1 MSKPRS
7 EGQTVTRPETIGDN
21 AIPVLIDTDPGMDDS
36 LAIITALKSPLLR
49 VVGISAVSGNLPAA
63 RCYQNIHTILRLMDR
78 GDIPTAQGASMT
90 LSRELAHDP
99 YSHGEDGLGE
109 TGLAP
114 APLPATIDYAPAFIA
129 QQARAASAKGQ
140 PLTLLAFGPL
150 TNIALALMEEPRLPQ
165 LVERLIIIGGAF
177 GLQREAALYAT
188 GDNPVSEWNI
198 YVDPEAARR
207 VFHAGFALTA
217 VGLDVAT
224 HRDLCLLPE
233 DEAALR
239 ASSLPEARHAAGI
252 LDYVLGRGLPKLQF
266 FHRFLRGGRGR
277 AARAHR
283 DGAPA
288 LRCGN
293 AGRADARDDGDRRA
307 QSFPLAGIAAH
318 RRRQRRRFP
327 RLRQFVLSNLLA
339 DRQTNRQAE

>member
-140 PLTLLAFGPL
+140 PLTLIAFGPL

-224 HRDLCLLPE
+224 HRDLCLLPDE
-233 DEAALR
+233 EAALR

-252 LDYVLGRGLPKLQF
+252 LDYVLGRGFRSYNF
-266 FHRFLRGGRGR
+266 FIDSCAVV
-277 AARAHR
+277 AAAQ
-283 DGAPA
+283 PA
-288 LRCGN
+288 LIETVRLHCDVETQGELTRGMTVTDVRN
-293 AGRADARDDGDRRA
+293 HFRWRELPLIDAASDAD
-307 QSFPLAGIAAH
+307 
-318 RRRQRRRFP
+318 FP

-339 DRQTNRQAE
+339 E

>member
-1 MSKPRS
+1 M
-7 EGQTVTRPETIGDN
+7 TRPEAIGDST
-21 AIPVLIDTDPGMDDS
+21 IPVLIDTDPGMDDS

-140 PLTLLAFGPL
+140 PLTLIAFGPL

-207 VFHAGFALTA
+207 IFHAGFALTA

-224 HRDLCLLPE
+224 HRDLFLLPE

-239 ASSLPEARHAAGI
+239 ASPLPEARHAAGI
-252 LDYVLGRGLPKLQF
+252 LDYVLGRGFRSYNF
-266 FHRFLRGGRGR
+266 FIDSCAVV
-277 AARAHR
+277 AAAQ
-283 DGAPA
+283 PA
-288 LRCGN
+288 LIETVRLHCDVETQGELTRGMTVTDVRN
-293 AGRADARDDGDRRA
+293 HFRWQELPLIDAASDAD
-307 QSFPLAGIAAH
+307 
-318 RRRQRRRFP
+318 FP

-339 DRQTNRQAE
+339 E

>member
-1 MSKPRS
+1 M
-7 EGQTVTRPETIGDN
+7 TRPETIGDST
-21 AIPVLIDTDPGMDDS
+21 IPVLIDTDPGMDDS

-188 GDNPVSEWNI
+188 GDNPVSEWNV

-224 HRDLCLLPE
+224 HRDLYLLPE

-252 LDYVLGRGLPKLQF
+252 LDYVLGRGFRSYNF
-266 FHRFLRGGRGR
+266 FIDSCAVVA
-277 AARAHR
+277 AAR
-283 DGAPA
+283 PA
-288 LRCGN
+288 LIETVRLHCDVETQGELTRGMTVTDVRN
-293 AGRADARDDGDRRA
+293 HFRWQEMPLIDAASDAD
-307 QSFPLAGIAAH
+307 
-318 RRRQRRRFP
+318 FP
-327 RLRQFVLSNLLA
+327 RLCQFVLSNLLA
-339 DRQTNRQAE
+339 DRPADRQAV

>member
-1 MSKPRS
+1 MSKPRN
-7 EGQTVTRPETIGDN
+7 EGQTVTRPQTNGDR

-36 LAIITALKSPLLR
+36 LAIITALKTPLLH

-63 RCYQNIHTILRLMDR
+63 RSYQNVHTILRLMDR
-78 GDIPTAQGASMT
+78 GDVPTARGASVT
-90 LSRELAHDP
+90 LSRELANDP

-109 TGLAP
+109 TGLEP
-114 APLPATIDYAPAFIA
+114 APLPTTIEYAPTFIA
-129 QQARAASAKGQ
+129 EQVRAASDEGQ

-150 TNIALALMEEPRLPQ
+150 TNIALALMEEPSLPQ
-165 LVERLIIIGGAF
+165 LVERLVIIGGAF

-188 GDNPVSEWNI
+188 GDNPVSEWNV

-224 HRDLCLLPE
+224 HRDLYLSPE

-239 ASSLPEARHAAGI
+239 ASSLPEARHATGI
-252 LDYVLGRGLPKLQF
+252 LDFVLGRGFKTYNFFIDSCAVVAAAQPDIIETLRLPCDVETQGELT
-266 FHRFLRGGRGR
+266 RGMTVTDIRNHFR
-277 AARAHR
+277 WQELPLIDAAK
-283 DGAPA
+283 D
-288 LRCGN
+288 
-293 AGRADARDDGDRRA
+293 AD
-307 QSFPLAGIAAH
+307 
-318 RRRQRRRFP
+318 FP

-339 DRQTNRQAE
+339 A

>member
-1 MSKPRS
+1 M
-7 EGQTVTRPETIGDN
+7 TRPETIGDST
-21 AIPVLIDTDPGMDDS
+21 IPVLIDTDPGMDDS

-78 GDIPTAQGASMT
+78 GDILTAQGANMT
-90 LSRELAHDP
+90 LSRELANDP

-165 LVERLIIIGGAF
+165 LVGRLIIIGGAF

-224 HRDLCLLPE
+224 HRDLFLLPE

-252 LDYVLGRGLPKLQF
+252 LDYVLGRGFRSYNF
-266 FHRFLRGGRGR
+266 FIDSCAVV
-277 AARAHR
+277 AAAQ
-283 DGAPA
+283 PA
-288 LRCGN
+288 LIETVRLHCDVETQGELTRGMTVTDVRN
-293 AGRADARDDGDRRA
+293 HFRWRELPLIDAAKDAD
-307 QSFPLAGIAAH
+307 
-318 RRRQRRRFP
+318 FP

-339 DRQTNRQAE
+339 DRPANRQAE

>member
-129 QQARAASAKGQ
+129 QQARAASAKDQ

-224 HRDLCLLPE
+224 HRDLFLLPE

-239 ASSLPEARHAAGI
+239 ASSLPEVRHAAGI
-252 LDYVLGRGLPKLQF
+252 LDYVLGRGFRSYNF
-266 FHRFLRGGRGR
+266 FIDSCAVV
-277 AARAHR
+277 AAAQ
-283 DGAPA
+283 PA
-288 LRCGN
+288 LIETVRLHCDVETQGELTRGMTVTDVRN
-293 AGRADARDDGDRRA
+293 HFRWRELPLIDAAKDAD
-307 QSFPLAGIAAH
+307 
-318 RRRQRRRFP
+318 FP

>member
-1 MSKPRS
+1 M
-7 EGQTVTRPETIGDN
+7 TRPETIGDST
-21 AIPVLIDTDPGMDDS
+21 IPVLIDTDPGMDDS

-188 GDNPVSEWNI
+188 GDNPVSEWNV

-224 HRDLCLLPE
+224 HRDLFLLPE

-239 ASSLPEARHAAGI
+239 ASPLPEARHAAGI
-252 LDYVLGRGLPKLQF
+252 LDYVLGRGFKTYNF
-266 FHRFLRGGRGR
+266 FIDSCAVV
-277 AARAHR
+277 AAAQ
-283 DGAPA
+283 PA
-288 LRCGN
+288 LIETVRLHCDVETQGELTRGMTVTDVRN
-293 AGRADARDDGDRRA
+293 HFRWQEMPLIDAAKDAD
-307 QSFPLAGIAAH
+307 
-318 RRRQRRRFP
+318 FP

-339 DRQTNRQAE
+339 DRPANRQAV